1 MKKQQKSPWKPL
13 LLALFLGGLGLL
25 CGYYAGTFIKS
36 YLPLRA
42 MEPHGTGEKVLFLLL
57 VFFAIWVVIA
67 FHELGHLLTGIAQ
80 GFRVALYTAGFLGV
94 RGTATGVRFFF
105 NRSLNTM
112 GGLAATFPEHLE
124 SGPDLRRKFVR
135 IVAAG
140 PLSSLFLSV
149 IALLAAYFILQNP
162 GASPGLAMRAGT
174 VFLLV
179 TGFMSAMIFLATMIP
194 SRAGGFMSDGA
205 RLISLLD
212 KGEKGLYE
220 EAALSVLV
228 LLGAGKL
235 PGEYPVDLLDRLK
248 TRPPDSLLGL
258 NGHFLVFSHHLD
270 RDETER
276 ALHYAKIVEDNIDAA
291 PAPFQPY
298 YLKDIV
304 FFYAFLAQDAE
315 AAHACWDIIEKKAE
329 KDPDAAT
336 FKAKAALALLEN
348 KTDLAIE
355 FAEKG
360 LTKVTDL
367 PFEGQRRFEEKW
379 LWAVLQ
385 RTKTYPQNIEVTSVP
400 I

>member
-162 GASPGLAMRAGT
+162 GASPGLATR
-174 VFLLV
+174 
-179 TGFMSAMIFLATMIP
+179 SP
-194 SRAGGFMSDGA
+194 A
-205 RLISLLD
+205 R
-212 KGEKGLYE
+212 
-220 EAALSVLV
+220 
-228 LLGAGKL
+228 
-235 PGEYPVDLLDRLK
+235 
-248 TRPPDSLLGL
+248 
-258 NGHFLVFSHHLD
+258 
-270 RDETER
+270 
-276 ALHYAKIVEDNIDAA
+276 
-291 PAPFQPY
+291 
-298 YLKDIV
+298 
-304 FFYAFLAQDAE
+304 
-315 AAHACWDIIEKKAE
+315 
-329 KDPDAAT
+329 
-336 FKAKAALALLEN
+336 
-348 KTDLAIE
+348 
-355 FAEKG
+355 
-360 LTKVTDL
+360 
-367 PFEGQRRFEEKW
+367 RRW
-379 LWAVLQ
+379 
-385 RTKTYPQNIEVTSVP
+385 SSS
-400 I
+400 